1 MNLVETYGPLIE
13 TGEIEG
19 GGTYEV
25 RGDDH
30 PMVHIYVK
38 IGKRYVEKATQQ
50 GGMSGA
56 EVAGMLASEIRRG
69 I

>member
-1 MNLVETYGPLIE
+1 MTLVESYGPLIE
-13 TGEIEG
+13 TGDIE

-30 PMVHIYVK
+30 PMVYVYVK
-38 IGKRYVEKATQQ
+38 IGKGYVEKATQQ

-56 EVAGMLASEIRRG
+56 EVADLLASEIRRG